1 MAACRRAG
9 NERESPPASHR
20 PDPVIA
26 LVRVDNR
33 LLHGQILE
41 TWIPKLGIG
50 EVVIADDEAAGS
62 ALARA
67 AMTLCVPPELP
78 VRIVALREAP
88 WKALA
93 EGKRPVLVLLRDVR
107 ALAVARGAGLSP
119 ELSPRVNLGNV
130 HFAPGRRPVT
140 PSVFLSDAEL
150 ATLRALS
157 AAGFEIEARSIPSEP
172 PTGMGEIER
181 RYEAAP

>member
-1 MAACRRAG
+1 M
-9 NERESPPASHR
+9 
-20 PDPVIA
+20 IA

-50 EVVIADDEAAGS
+50 EVVVADDEAAGS

-78 VRIVALREAP
+78 VRILALRDVP
-88 WKALA
+88 WRALA
-93 EGKRPVLVLLRDVR
+93 EGRRPVLVLVRDVR
-107 ALAVARGAGLSP
+107 SLGQARAAGLLP
-119 ELSPRVNLGNV
+119 ELARTVNLGNV
-130 HFAPGRRPVT
+130 HFTEGRRPVT

-150 ATLRALS
+150 ATLRDLS
-157 AAGFEIEARSIPSEP
+157 AAGFEIEARAIPSEP
-172 PTGMGEIER
+172 PAGMGEIER
-181 RYEAAP
+181 RYRAAP